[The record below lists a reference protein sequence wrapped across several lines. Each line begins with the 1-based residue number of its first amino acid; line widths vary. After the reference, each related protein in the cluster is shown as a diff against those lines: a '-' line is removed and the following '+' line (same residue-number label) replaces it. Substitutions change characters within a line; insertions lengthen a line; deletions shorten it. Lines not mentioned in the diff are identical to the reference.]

1 MAKVMPMLAYADAP
15 GAIAFLHDAFGFEVT
30 MRMDGPGGT
39 IGHAE
44 LSLDGAIVSLAT
56 VWREGGFSTPHELG
70 GVHGQVWLEVDDV
83 DALCARARA
92 AGAAVAGDPVTQDY
106 GYRTF
111 RVVDPEGHRW
121 YIGSRA
127 AAPPA

>member
-1 MAKVMPMLAYADAP
+1 M
-15 GAIAFLHDAFGFEVT
+15 
-30 MRMDGPGGT
+30 
-39 IGHAE
+39 
-44 LSLDGAIVSLAT
+44 
-56 VWREGGFSTPHELG
+56 
-70 GVHGQVWLEVDDV
+70 WLEVDDV
-83 DALCARARA
+83 DALCAQARA

-127 AAPPA
+127 AAPPAYDGGAAAGRRADSNL